1 MYFPYLRGRQ
11 FELIALRELVEKGV
25 LSSRITPIIEPV
37 KLSSTLVKTIE
48 AYGENS
54 KQLAI
59 ITNPKVGSF
68 SSDAREEKNQKLKES
83 LSASLKENN
92 NILYMLSLIHI

>member
-1 MYFPYLRGRQ
+1 MEVSSMYFPYLRGRQ

-59 ITNPKVGSF
+59 IC
-68 SSDAREEKNQKLKES
+68 L
-83 LSASLKENN
+83 
-92 NILYMLSLIHI
+92 LYTSPSPRDTR

>member
-11 FELIALRELVEKGV
+11 FELIALRELVEKDV
-25 LSSRITPIIEPV
+25 LSGRIVPIIEPV

-48 AYGENS
+48 TYGAND
-54 KQLAI
+54 KPLAI

-68 SSDAREEKNQKLKES
+68 KSDAREEKNQKLKEN
-83 LSASLKENN
+83 LSASLKWEP
-92 NILYMLSLIHI
+92 

>member
-25 LSSRITPIIEPV
+25 LSNRITPIIEPV

-59 ITNPKVGSF
+59 ITNPNVGSF
-68 SSDAREEKNQKLKES
+68 SSDVKEEKNQKLKES
-83 LSASLKENN
+83 LLPREKT
-92 NILYMLSLIHI
+92 MV

>member
-11 FELIALRELVEKGV
+11 FELIALREMVEKGV

-48 AYGENS
+48 TYSDNS
-54 KQLAI
+54 KRLAI
-59 ITNPKVGSF
+59 ITNPQVGSF
-68 SSDAREEKNQKLKES
+68 NSDTKEEKNQKLKES
-83 LSASLKENN
+83 LFAILICSLLGRQEK
-92 NILYMLSLIHI
+92 

>member
-48 AYGENS
+48 AYGE
-54 KQLAI
+54 I
-59 ITNPKVGSF
+59 V
-68 SSDAREEKNQKLKES
+68 SSL
-83 LSASLKENN
+83 
-92 NILYMLSLIHI
+92 LSLPILRWGALVVMPEKRKSEVKGKLVCMFKRK

>member
-48 AYGENS
+48 AYGE
-54 KQLAI
+54 I
-59 ITNPKVGSF
+59 V
-68 SSDAREEKNQKLKES
+68 SSL
-83 LSASLKENN
+83 
-92 NILYMLSLIHI
+92 LSLPILRWGALVVMPEKRKIRS

>member
-54 KQLAI
+54 
-59 ITNPKVGSF
+59 
-68 SSDAREEKNQKLKES
+68 S
-83 LSASLKENN
+83 L
-92 NILYMLSLIHI
+92 LSLPILRWGALVVMPEKKKSEVKGKLVCMFKRK